1 MVILKCFRM
10 YISKKL
16 EEWRIKISQLWF
28 SYMDIYFYMF
38 VNASVAVDLSH
49 ALDGFQNE
57 CMKSDTISK

>member
-1 MVILKCFRM
+1 MKNKNFSTVVFLYG
-10 YISKKL
+10 YI
-16 EEWRIKISQLWF
+16 
-28 SYMDIYFYMF
+28 FYMF